1 MPRFGVPPT
10 LDRGGGGYTMPGR
23 DVPGGKPCLGMGYR
37 GGTRSL
43 GMEYP
48 LPSTKGGTPILGLVY
63 PRYFMPRLGIPG
75 VQISRGVHQPGY
87 TGGVQ
92 YP

>member
-1 MPRFGVPPT
+1 
-10 LDRGGGGYTMPGR
+10 
-23 DVPGGKPCLGMGYR
+23 
-37 GGTRSL
+37 
-43 GMEYP
+43 MEYP

-87 TGGVQ
+87 TGQAAPCAASISTFQQNYEQLIMAVVLAGVAGRSGG
-92 YP
+92 P